1 MTSTT
6 TSPRRGL
13 TLADYAVVP
22 LKHDLGLLRRGAS
35 RMLLVSEFCASDGDD
50 IMLPIPD
57 LIAAACDDA
66 LHSPDHHA
74 EDLTLRLDK
83 SDLRL
88 IFDGLQMLADT
99 CRDEADRLGAY
110 DESGE
115 ADDYLADA
123 DEARQLAELIARST
137 QAVLTPIDE
146 ASETRGAA

>member
-1 MTSTT
+1 MTT

-13 TLADYAVVP
+13 TLADYAV
-22 LKHDLGLLRRGAS
+22 AS
-35 RMLLVSEFCASDGDD
+35 HGTRPLLVRRPFHPSHVVTSWEPGQAVT
-50 IMLPIPD
+50 IPQ

-66 LHSPDHHA
+66 LHNPGHHA

-146 ASETRGAA
+146 ASETRDAA

>member
-1 MTSTT
+1 MTTIS
-6 TSPRRGL
+6 SPRRGL
-13 TLADYAVVP
+13 TLADYAVAP
-22 LKHDLGLLRRGAS
+22 LGES
-35 RMLLVSEFCASDGDD
+35 VILVRDGSH
-50 IMLPIPD
+50 IVTAGGYGHTVTIPQ

-66 LHSPDHHA
+66 LHSPDRHA
-74 EDLTLRLDK
+74 EDLTLTLTK

-88 IFDGLQMLADT
+88 IFDGLHMLADT

-146 ASETRGAA
+146 DTETRHAA

>member
-1 MTSTT
+1 MTTIS
-6 TSPRRGL
+6 SSGRGL
-13 TLADYAVVP
+13 TLASYTI
-22 LKHDLGLLRRGAS
+22 S
-35 RMLLVSEFCASDGDD
+35 SSDGISMSRDGQH
-50 IMLPIPD
+50 IKHWPGSTAVPIPE

-66 LHSPDHHA
+66 LHSSDRHA
-74 EDLTLRLDK
+74 EDLTLRLDR

-146 ASETRGAA
+146 DTETRHAA